1 MRKEQG
7 IMYKNTTQKLKI
19 EQYEPHEKNRGELR
33 CSGMLGNF
41 CSTHGTRRVNLVN
54 LAASPVMTR

>member
-19 EQYEPHEKNRGELR
+19 EQYEPHKKKTGVN
-33 CSGMLGNF
+33 SGAPECWAVSAPHMAPD
-41 CSTHGTRRVNLVN
+41 VLV
-54 LAASPVMTR
+54 LLQARL